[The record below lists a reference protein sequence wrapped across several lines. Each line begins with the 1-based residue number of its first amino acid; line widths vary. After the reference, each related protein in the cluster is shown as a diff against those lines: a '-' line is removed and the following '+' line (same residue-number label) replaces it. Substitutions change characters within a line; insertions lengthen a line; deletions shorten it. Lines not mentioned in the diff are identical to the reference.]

1 MKKEKVLCVI
11 PARGGSKR
19 LPGKNIMK
27 VGGVPLIA
35 RSVEAALRAK
45 LVGRVVVSTDDE
57 AIAAAA
63 REAGAEVMERPAE
76 ISGDTAAIEE
86 SLRHVVRTLKETHSA
101 EKENLDF
108 DIVVLLQANIVYRAP
123 GVIDSVI
130 RKLAD
135 NPKFTAVITVIE
147 VTQRPEW
154 MKRVEDGRLAPYM
167 KCEKFRQQELEKL
180 YVADGSVIAVRTST
194 LMETAGRTGVHVYM
208 GGSIGYVV
216 QEDIFATEIDRPD
229 DVARAEVVVE
239 MLEKR
244 RGGGG

>member
-27 VGGVPLIA
+27 VGGKPLIA
-35 RSVEAALRAK
+35 RSVEAALGAK

-63 REAGAEVMERPAE
+63 REAGTHSAKAEIIERPE
-76 ISGDTAAIEE
+76 DISGDTAAIEE
-86 SLRHVVRTLKETHSA
+86 SLRHVLRTLE
-101 EKENLDF
+101 EKDNASF

-154 MKRVEDGRLAPYM
+154 MKRVEDEKLVPYM

-208 GGSIGYVV
+208 GGGIGYVV

-239 MLEKR
+239 MLEKKKDSR
-244 RGGGG
+244 Q